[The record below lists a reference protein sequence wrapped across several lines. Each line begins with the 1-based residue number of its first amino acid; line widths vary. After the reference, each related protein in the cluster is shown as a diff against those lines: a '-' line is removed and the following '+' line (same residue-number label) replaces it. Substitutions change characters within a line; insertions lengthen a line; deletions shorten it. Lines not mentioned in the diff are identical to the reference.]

1 MEEAMNLAV
10 DECVDADYAVLTSKM
25 AVATGEANATE
36 ALNEAVAAAAAK
48 QKALCDLLLSAKG
61 QEAKAKALPSKVVVF
76 LGVAGSAQLLD
87 AVKDGGF
94 DVNSTI
100 KESDL
105 WCV

>member
-1 MEEAMNLAV
+1 MNLAV
-10 DECVDADYAVLTSKM
+10 DECVNADYAVLTSKM
-25 AVATGEANATE
+25 AVATGADNATE
-36 ALNEAVAAAAAK
+36 ALKEAVASAAAK
-48 QKALCDLLLSAKG
+48 QKALCDLLRSAKG
-61 QEAKAKALPSKVVVF
+61 QEAKAKVALPSKVVVF